1 LAETYHEFQVIF
13 QAVIYENEE
22 LLRELLE
29 ANPGK
34 IYYRD
39 KHGKSALHIAAQNG
53 NVSILDLLIEAGAD
67 VNSMAGPSALCA
79 TPLHVAAVAGRL
91 EAVRHLIEA
100 GAELLAT
107 DLRDHCALELA
118 QMANQFE
125 TACLLIDAI
134 ESVRDKTR
142 QLHDD
147 LVKSAEEGDVRAVIE
162 ALPNLTSA
170 NYDAILN
177 GATLDRKCVLYL
189 ACLNGRKEV
198 VEALLNVRG
207 HTLIQPNT
215 HDTVLHA
222 AISSQKAV
230 IVEMILK
237 AFTHLVTTKNADG
250 STALHW
256 ASQCGSLDIVKLLL
270 EFPYEEDVLTKIE
283 DVSGRF
289 SYRFV
294 LDVNGLDAQCR
305 TALYLAVANSYY
317 DVVKYLL
324 EVEFPSMDVDQ
335 KCPFEVDVYCSG
347 GKTPLMV
354 AAANGDIPL
363 VKLLVDHGADVNLP
377 CGLTDADISSVDG
390 ARCIGSGALNEACRI
405 GCVSLVQLLFQ
416 RGAVDHENVALATA
430 FKYNQDALAR
440 LFLLRLAFVDP
451 EYRVNKKNID
461 LGQGSANRNQLSSA
475 VYPTTPCML
484 NWHNASLESISSDW
498 LVAASLQVNQRLRTS
513 RMALAALTRIDLS
526 KNKMKV
532 LSGQLLQL
540 PSLRSLNAANN
551 EITEFE
557 IPSDGFHAPLLE
569 SLSLEFNQLSVL
581 PDELFTNRLPVL
593 SFLDVSHNKLCSL
606 PETLW
611 FAPRL
616 RELNVSNNVLF
627 VLPAIGS
634 LQFRPSSSLSE
645 IEQPESLYSDFYTH
659 QSTLSTDDSLSISGR
674 NDDSNIT
681 IHELKRHNIWQ
692 ASIRLARSDESDGEN
707 GPVSF
712 SSAISV
718 FNVSHNNI
726 KVMPS
731 CLACCCPYLT
741 RFNISHNQLTS
752 LGPVQ
757 CLPSRLRHLDV
768 SNNQLITTFECP
780 TAVQLVCHAVNTPSS
795 EISPMRRASPLR
807 NSRSRSKS
815 AVRSQRSL
823 SVAPVGDT
831 LCDTFIDACPHK
843 QHTRLESLRTFMA
856 ANNRLTEIPLL
867 VPTSKTIS
875 SPKKKQR
882 ESRQRCSAARR
893 QIVFPALTTLD
904 VSNNFVSNVPAALS
918 NLASLCVLNLSGNSG
933 IETLPPELGLL
944 SKLWNLILKGCSL
957 RDPLK
962 SMVHVESYK
971 TVDLIAYLK
980 SVLEDSRPYTR
991 LKLMIVGVQG
1001 IGKTSLLQQ
1010 IRLEGTVGKRT
1021 PPNDVALLQC
1031 CHLRKIHKTGLQSWS
1046 KRMGHSTSSSG
1057 DRTAKGVNI
1066 STVGVDIAEWTFEPK
1081 KTKGEPTFGP
1091 LTFRTWDFGG
1101 QREYY
1106 ATHQYFLSRR
1116 SLYVLVWKVTDGE
1129 AALPD
1134 LRQWLVNI
1142 QARAPNSPVI
1152 IVGTHVDQIFSNSE
1166 RFPSTYLDD
1175 LNAIIRGLNK
1185 IIDHFV
1191 MVPDADKKG
1200 LPRVVESLFISSKTK
1215 QNIRM
1220 LCNLLYRTAYDIRT
1234 ANSKER
1240 LLDQKI
1246 PASYLALEK
1255 IVVELADERRSI
1267 GIEPVMRSN
1276 DFRTIVQERMLKN
1289 YGRAF
1294 RDDIEFNHACSFL
1307 HENGVILHYED
1318 VTLRELYFLDPQWL
1332 CDILAHVITIREI
1345 NPFARNGLMKIDDLQ
1360 VLFKSLNLSNSAIN
1374 LRSHIISLLQKFE
1387 VALCWQSR
1395 SLLIPSLLPD
1405 EYQLRG
1411 GYPGSKV
1418 MVPTRA
1424 ASWQLVVGQRETKKN
1439 LATKA
1444 PHIQALF
1451 SQRNLGGT
1459 RYRTT
1464 IPLTTLPDDRKK
1476 SPASLSISVDLNE
1489 SNGSGGAR
1497 LIGEKHGCI
1506 INVEY
1511 LEQEVV
1517 RRIYMMAYIPSGF
1530 WSRLMTRALVDDHIT
1545 MCVERLLQVEYL
1557 SKDSSL
1563 ETLNE
1568 ICDKQFLPYWL
1579 LWQTGFEIL
1588 AFEKTIFVMRQFL
1601 PLAEVR
1607 DVHYETVEWRC
1618 CAEDNNWRTLDMSGF
1633 SLIEIIIPAVRI
1645 NLVNG
1650 EKEYVLRSNRAAVTR
1665 LLALIVDIMD
1675 TLLEDWY
1682 PSLGTRFVHTSEGC
1696 LLVNR
1701 LVPCLKCASST
1712 RDMDAF
1718 FKTKKSDDVMCE
1730 TSPKQKL
1737 HAFTVEECI
1746 LSAHDGVSL
1755 RCPLHS
1761 NISVV
1766 DIAPDTVFLD
1776 ISEDYLIQPL
1786 SVKRGKLLGHGAFG
1800 FVFKAALKISDAN
1813 VQDAALKMLEPVEPG
1828 LGARASS
1835 VSAYKAA
1842 YTKWKRD
1849 PLQNACR
1856 AYCTCRQE
1864 LNVLASLQHSHIT
1877 ALMGVCPRPL
1887 ALLVELAPLGALNH
1901 LLNNYRRSGARL
1913 RLSVIQDTASQV
1925 AKALEYLHEHRII
1938 YRDLKCEN
1946 VLTWRFPPPFS
1957 AITDVLVK
1965 LGDYGISRS
1974 SFPSG
1979 GAKGF
1984 GGTEGFMAPEIMR
1997 YNGEQEYTEKVDCF
2011 SFAMFLYELISLKL
2025 PFDGHEQLKEYVL
2038 DGGRPRLTPSELL
2051 YPCNVLDVMVVC
2063 WAAQPV
2069 DRPSASQIVSMT
2081 TAPEFTH
2088 LLDVISLND
2097 PDSAVNATLDDIEVG
2112 STIEDNVEGEVWM
2125 SRSDGSVTVVS
2136 CNQYGWLDSKSI
2148 TMNTDRTVILAMC
2161 VVNDNVWLAES
2172 TGILRIYCRSSY
2184 SEVWSFSISRFL
2196 PTAHLSISVISL
2208 SIFITTPLLILV
2220 TLPSALLLVKGD
2232 RASDSPCVSSIG
2244 LSTIHSSA
2252 IIDYGQNVK
2261 QIWTGHEHSS
2271 ISIYDVTLENRLVLA
2286 GNICHGESQTN
2297 VVEKNCVSHMVT
2309 TGTDSTLL
2317 WSVLSHGSKVYQW
2330 STASRKVRNRL
2341 DSRKILP
2348 SSESISTLDIEASR
2362 DGCVSAL
2369 ALLDRTDG
2377 AQLYIGTSRGAVIV
2391 AQAFEMRPLAAFRPY
2406 VEDVHTII
2414 VLDVASALNE
2424 YIRTRKDFVSMASL
2438 GRRSFGANS
2447 SGSGNDP
2454 LENVSWVK
2462 DRISET
2468 VDRFRQGTTEHVSSL
2483 NSYIITIGN
2492 GYRCLIDRFTDR
2504 KHQGSATLRRES
2516 HCAIIWRTDEWVS

>member
-1 LAETYHEFQVIF
+1 MDEKSSPEETGQLVYE
-13 QAVIYENEE
+13 AVMYENEE

-34 IYYRD
+34 VYYRD
-39 KHGKSALHIAAQNG
+39 KHGRSALHIAAQNG
-53 NVSILDLLIEAGAD
+53 NLPILDLLIEAGAD

-134 ESVRDKTR
+134 ESVRNKTR

-147 LVKSAEEGDVRAVIE
+147 LVKSAEEGDIRTVIE
-162 ALPNLTSA
+162 TLPNLTSA
-170 NYDAILN
+170 NYDAVLN
-177 GATLDRKCVLYL
+177 GATLDRKCVLHL

-222 AISSQKAV
+222 AISSQKAI

-237 AFTHLVTTKNADG
+237 AFTHLVTAKNADG
-250 STALHW
+250 STALHC

-283 DVSGRF
+283 DISGRF

-294 LDVNGLDAQCR
+294 LDVNGLDAHCR

-317 DVVKYLL
+317 DIVKYLL
-324 EVEFPSMDVDQ
+324 EVEFPSMDIDQ
-335 KCPFEVDVYCSG
+335 KCPFEIDVYCSG

-354 AAANGDIPL
+354 AAANGDIAL

-377 CGLTDADISSVDG
+377 CGLTEADISSVDG

-405 GCVSLVQLLFQ
+405 GCVSLVQFLLQ

-430 FKYNQDALAR
+430 FKYNRDSLAR

-461 LGQGSANRNQLSSA
+461 LGQMSSNRNQLSSA

-484 NWHNASLESISSDW
+484 NWHNASLEAVSNDW
-498 LVAASLQVNQRLRTS
+498 LIAASLQVNQRLRTS

-526 KNKMKV
+526 KNKMKI

-551 EITEFE
+551 EITEIE
-557 IPSDGFHAPLLE
+557 VPSDGFHAPLLE
-569 SLSLEFNQLSVL
+569 SLLLEFNKLSVL
-581 PDELFTNRLPVL
+581 PDELFTNKL
-593 SFLDVSHNKLCSL
+593 SMLNFLDVSHNKLCSL

-611 FAPRL
+611 SASRL
-616 RELNVSNNVLF
+616 RELNVSNNILS
-627 VLPAIGS
+627 VLPAIGF

-645 IEQPESLYSDFYTH
+645 TEQPESLYSDLYTH
-659 QSTLSTDDSLSISGR
+659 QSNLSTDDSLSIGGR

-692 ASIRLARSDESDGEN
+692 TSIRLARSEESDTEN
-707 GPVSF
+707 GPMFF
-712 SSAISV
+712 SSMISV

-741 RFNISHNQLTS
+741 RLNISHNQLTS

-757 CLPSRLRHLDV
+757 CLPSRLRHLDA
-768 SNNQLITTFECP
+768 SNNQLVTAFERP
-780 TAVQLVCHAVNTPSS
+780 TAVQLVCHAVNTSS
-795 EISPMRRASPLR
+795 NEISPMRHTSPLR

-823 SVAPVGDT
+823 SVAPAGDT
-831 LCDTFIDACPHK
+831 LCDTFIDACSHK
-843 QHTRLESLRTFMA
+843 QHTRLESLRTFLV

-867 VPTSKTIS
+867 VPSSKIIS

-893 QIVFPALTTLD
+893 QILFPALTTLD

-918 NLASLCVLNLSGNSG
+918 NLVSLSVLNLSGNSG
-933 IETLPPELGLL
+933 IEMLPPELGLL

-971 TVDLIAYLK
+971 TVNLIAYLK

-1021 PPNDVALLQC
+1021 SPND
-1031 CHLRKIHKTGLQSWS
+1031 SWS
-1046 KRMGHSTSSSG
+1046 KRMGHSTGSGG
-1057 DRTAKGVNI
+1057 DRTAKGANI
-1066 STVGVDIAEWTFEPK
+1066 STVGVDIGEWTFEPK

-1116 SLYVLVWKVTDGE
+1116 SLYILVWKVTDGE
-1129 AALPD
+1129 TALPD

-1166 RFPSTYLDD
+1166 RFPPTYLED
-1175 LNAIIRGLNK
+1175 LNALIR
-1185 IIDHFV
+1185 DHFV
-1191 MVPDADKKG
+1191 MVSDADKKG
-1200 LPRVVESLFISSKTK
+1200 LPRVVESLFVSSKTK
-1215 QNIRM
+1215 QNIRA
-1220 LCNLLYRTAYDIRT
+1220 LCNLLYHTAYDIRT

-1246 PASYLALEK
+1246 PASYMALEK
-1255 IVVELADERRSI
+1255 IVVELADERRSK
-1267 GIEPVMRSN
+1267 GIEPVMRNS
-1276 DFRTIVQERMLKN
+1276 DFRATIQERMLKN

-1360 VLFKSLNLSNSAIN
+1360 VLFKSLNLNNSAIN

-1411 GYPGSKV
+1411 GYPGSRV
-1418 MVPTRA
+1418 LVPTRTT
-1424 ASWQLVVGQRETKKN
+1424 SWQLTVKQREAKN
-1439 LATKA
+1439 SLIMKA
-1444 PHIQALF
+1444 SHLQMQTLF
-1451 SQRNLGGT
+1451 SQRNLGGK

-1464 IPLTTLPDDRKK
+1464 VPLTTILNSHEK
-1476 SPASLSISVDLNE
+1476 SSASVSVGRNE
-1489 SNGSGGAR
+1489 SGCDKGIP
-1497 LIGEKHGCI
+1497 LIDEHRCTV
-1506 INVEY
+1506 NMEY

-1530 WSRLMTRALVDDHIT
+1530 WSRLMTRVLVDDHIT
-1545 MCVERLLQVEYL
+1545 MCMERLLEVEYL
-1557 SKDSSL
+1557 SEDSSL

-1568 ICDKQFLPYWL
+1568 LCDRKFLPYWL

-1618 CAEDNNWRTLDMSGF
+1618 CAEDSNWRTLDISGS

-1645 NLVNG
+1645 NLVSD

-1712 RDMDAF
+1712 RNLDAF
-1718 FKTKKSDDVMCE
+1718 FKVKKNDDIICDS
-1730 TSPKQKL
+1730 SPKHKL
-1737 HAFTVEECI
+1737 HAFMVEECI
-1746 LSAHDGVSL
+1746 LSAHDGVNL
-1755 RCPLHS
+1755 RCPLHFD
-1761 NISVV
+1761 ISVV

-1776 ISEDYLIQPL
+1776 INEDYLIQPN
-1786 SVKRGKLLGHGAFG
+1786 SVKRGKLIGHGAFG

-1813 VQDAALKMLEPVEPG
+1813 AQDVALKMLEPVEPG
-1828 LGARASS
+1828 LGARVSS

-1842 YTKWKRD
+1842 YTKWQRD

-1957 AITDVLVK
+1957 TITDVLVK

-1997 YNGEQEYTEKVDCF
+1997 YNGEQEYTEKADCF

-2097 PDSAVNATLDDIEVG
+2097 PDSAVNSSISFSTVDDVEFG
-2112 STIEDNVEGEVWM
+2112 SAIEDSVEGEVWM

-2148 TMNTDRTVILAMC
+2148 IMNTDKTVILAMC
-2161 VVNDNVWLAES
+2161 VVADNVWLAES

-2184 SEVWSFSISRFL
+2184 SELWSFSISRFL

-2208 SIFITTPLLILV
+2208 SVFIATPLLILV

-2232 RASDSPCVSSIG
+2232 RITDNPFVSSIG
-2244 LSTIHSSA
+2244 LSTVHSSA
-2252 IIDYGQNVK
+2252 IIDYGQNGK

-2271 ISIYDVTLENRLVLA
+2271 ISIYDVTLENQLVLSA
-2286 GNICHGESQTN
+2286 NICHEENQVN
-2297 VVEKNCVSHMVT
+2297 AVEKSCVSHMVT
-2309 TGTDSTLL
+2309 AETDSALL

-2330 STASRKVRNRL
+2330 STSSRMIRNRL

-2362 DGCVSAL
+2362 DGYVSAL

-2424 YIRTRKDFVSMASL
+2424 YIRTRKDLISVTSL
-2438 GRRSFGANS
+2438 EKRSFGANS
-2447 SGSGNDP
+2447 TDSGDNS
-2454 LENVSWVK
+2454 LEGVSRVK
-2462 DRISET
+2462 DRLSET
-2468 VDRFRQGTTEHVSSL
+2468 VNRFRQGTTERMSSL
-2483 NSYIITIGN
+2483 NSYVITIGN

-2504 KHQGSATLRRES
+2504 KHQGSTTLRRDS

>member
-1 LAETYHEFQVIF
+1 MDEKSSPEETGQLVYE
-13 QAVIYENEE
+13 AVMYENEE

-39 KHGKSALHIAAQNG
+39 KHGRSALHIAAQNG
-53 NVSILDLLIEAGAD
+53 STSIVDLLIKAGAD

-79 TPLHVAAVAGRL
+79 TPLHVAAVAGHL

-125 TACLLIDAI
+125 TACILIDAI
-134 ESVRDKTR
+134 ESVRNRTR

-147 LVKSAEEGDVRAVIE
+147 LVKSAEEGDVRSVVE
-162 ALPNLTSA
+162 ALPNLTGA

-207 HTLIQPNT
+207 HTLIQPST
-215 HDTVLHA
+215 HDTILHA
-222 AISSQKAV
+222 AISSQKVA

-256 ASQCGSLDIVKLLL
+256 ASQCGSLDIVRLLL

-283 DVSGRF
+283 DISGRF

-324 EVEFPSMDVDQ
+324 EVEFPSMNVDQ
-335 KCPFEVDVYCSG
+335 KCPFEVDVYCSD

-354 AAANGDIPL
+354 AAANGDIAL
-363 VKLLVDHGADVNLP
+363 VKLLLDHGADVNLP

-430 FKYNQDALAR
+430 FKYNQDSLAR

-451 EYRVNKKNID
+451 EYRVNKKSMD
-461 LGQGSANRNQLSSA
+461 LGQLSLNRSQLPSA

-484 NWHNASLESISSDW
+484 NWHNASLERVPNDW
-498 LVAASLQVNQRLRTS
+498 LIAAALQVNQRLRTS

-526 KNKMKV
+526 KNKIKV

-540 PSLRSLNAANN
+540 PSLRSLNVANN
-551 EITEFE
+551 EITEIE

-569 SLSLEFNQLSVL
+569 SLLLEFNMLSVL
-581 PDELFTNRLPVL
+581 PDELFTSRLPVL
-593 SFLDVSHNKLCSL
+593 NFLDVSHNKLCSL

-616 RELNVSNNVLF
+616 RELNVSNNVLS

-645 IEQPESLYSDFYTH
+645 IEQPESLYSDLYTH
-659 QSTLSTDDSLSISGR
+659 QSTLSTDDSLSIGGR

-692 ASIRLARSDESDGEN
+692 TSVRLARSDESDAEN
-707 GPVSF
+707 GLVSC
-712 SSAISV
+712 SSMISV
-718 FNVSHNNI
+718 FNVSHNNV

-741 RFNISHNQLTS
+741 RLNISHNQLTS

-757 CLPSRLRHLDV
+757 CLPSRLKHLDV
-768 SNNQLITTFECP
+768 SNNQLITAFECP
-780 TAVQLVCHAVNTPSS
+780 TAVQLVCHAVNAPSN
-795 EISPMRRASPLR
+795 EVSPMRHASPLR

-823 SVAPVGDT
+823 SVAPIGDT
-831 LCDTFIDACPHK
+831 LCDTFIDACSHK
-843 QHTRLESLRTFMA
+843 QHTRLESLRTFLV

-867 VPTSKTIS
+867 VPTSKFIS

-882 ESRQRCSAARR
+882 ESRQKCSAARR
-893 QIVFPALTTLD
+893 QILFPALTTLD
-904 VSNNFVSNVPAALS
+904 VSNNFISNVPAALS
-918 NLASLCVLNLSGNSG
+918 NLVSLCVLNLSENSG
-933 IETLPPELGLL
+933 IEMLPPELGLL

-1010 IRLEGTVGKRT
+1010 IRLEGTVGKKI
-1021 PPNDVALLQC
+1021 PPND
-1031 CHLRKIHKTGLQSWS
+1031 SWS
-1046 KRMGHSTSSSG
+1046 KRMGRSTGGGG

-1152 IVGTHVDQIFSNSE
+1152 IVGTHVDQIFSNPE
-1166 RFPSTYLDD
+1166 RFPSSYLDN
-1175 LNAIIRGLNK
+1175 LNAIIR
-1185 IIDHFV
+1185 DHFV

-1255 IVVELADERRSI
+1255 IVIELADERRSI
-1267 GIEPVMRSN
+1267 GMEPVIRSS
-1276 DFRTIVQERMLKN
+1276 DFRNIVQERMLKN

-1294 RDDIEFNHACSFL
+1294 RDDIEFNHACAFL
-1307 HENGVILHYED
+1307 HENGVMLHYED

-1345 NPFARNGLMKIDDLQ
+1345 NPFARNGLMKMDDLQ
-1360 VLFKSLNLSNSAIN
+1360 VLFKSLNLNNSAIN

-1424 ASWQLVVGQRETKKN
+1424 TSWQLVVEQRETRKS
-1439 LATKA
+1439 LTTKA
-1444 PHIQALF
+1444 PHLQALF
-1451 SQRNLGGT
+1451 SQRNLGGA
-1459 RYRTT
+1459 RYRTAV
-1464 IPLTTLPDDRKK
+1464 PLTTLSDDRSK
-1476 SPASLSISVDLNE
+1476 SPASISNDRDE
-1489 SNGSGGAR
+1489 SDGGAEAR
-1497 LIGEKHGCI
+1497 LIRERHGCI
-1506 INVEY
+1506 VNIEY
-1511 LEQEVV
+1511 LEEEVV

-1530 WSRLMTRALVDDHIT
+1530 WSRLMTRILVDDHIT
-1545 MCVERLLQVEYL
+1545 MCVERLLRVEYL
-1557 SKDSSL
+1557 SEDSSL

-1588 AFEKTIFVMRQFL
+1588 AFEKTIFVMSQFL

-1607 DVHYETVEWRC
+1607 DVHYEIVDWCC
-1618 CAEDNNWRTLDMSGF
+1618 CAEDSNWRTLDMSGS
-1633 SLIEIIIPAVRI
+1633 SLVEIIIPAVRI
-1645 NLVNG
+1645 NLVSD

-1701 LVPCLKCASST
+1701 LVPCLKCASNMRNLDS
-1712 RDMDAF
+1712 F
-1718 FKTKKSDDVMCE
+1718 FKVKKNDDVTCE
-1730 TSPKQKL
+1730 VLPRQKL

-1746 LSAHDGVSL
+1746 LSAHDGVNL
-1755 RCPLHS
+1755 RCPVHS
-1761 NISVV
+1761 DISVV

-1776 ISEDYLIQPL
+1776 ISEDYLIQPT

-1800 FVFKAALKISDAN
+1800 FVFKAALKISDTN

-1828 LGARASS
+1828 LGARTSS

-1842 YTKWKRD
+1842 YTKWQRD

-1957 AITDVLVK
+1957 TITDVLIK

-2025 PFDGHEQLKEYVL
+2025 PFNGHEQLKEYVL

-2097 PDSAVNATLDDIEVG
+2097 PDSAVNASISFPTLDDVEMG

-2148 TMNTDRTVILAMC
+2148 IMNTDRTVILAMC

-2196 PTAHLSISVISL
+2196 PAAHLSISVISL
-2208 SIFITTPLLILV
+2208 SVFITAPLLILV

-2232 RASDSPCVSSIG
+2232 RASDNPFVSSIG

-2252 IIDYGQNVK
+2252 VIDCGQNVK
-2261 QIWTGHEHSS
+2261 QIWTGHDHSS
-2271 ISIYDVTLENRLVLA
+2271 ISIYDVNLENRLVLA
-2286 GNICHGESQTN
+2286 ANICHNEN
-2297 VVEKNCVSHMVT
+2297 HIDAAEKNYVSHMVT
-2309 TGTDSTLL
+2309 TGVDSTLL
-2317 WSVLSHGSKVYQW
+2317 WSVLSHESKVYQW

-2362 DGCVSAL
+2362 DGYVSAL
-2369 ALLDRTDG
+2369 ALSDRTDG

-2424 YIRTRKDFVSMASL
+2424 YIRTRKDFVNMTSL
-2438 GRRSFGANS
+2438 ERQSFGANS
-2447 SGSGNDP
+2447 TSSGNDI
-2454 LENVSWVK
+2454 ENVSWAK
-2462 DRISET
+2462 DRVSET
-2468 VDRFRQGTTEHVSSL
+2468 VDRFRQGTTEHASSL

-2504 KHQGSATLRRES
+2504 KHQRSTIPRRES
-2516 HCAIIWRTDEWVS
+2516 HCAIIWRTDEWVP

>member
-1 LAETYHEFQVIF
+1 MDEEASPEETGQL
-13 QAVIYENEE
+13 IYEAVMYKNEE

-39 KHGKSALHIAAQNG
+39 KHGRSALHIAAQNG
-53 NVSILDLLIEAGAD
+53 SISILDLLIKAGAD

-79 TPLHVAAVAGRL
+79 TPLHVAAVEGHL
-91 EAVRHLIEA
+91 ETVRHLIEA

-125 TACLLIDAI
+125 TACVLIDAI
-134 ESVRDKTR
+134 ESVRNKTL

-147 LVKSAEEGDVRAVIE
+147 LIKSAEEGDFRAVIE
-162 ALPNLTSA
+162 ALPNLSSA
-170 NYDAILN
+170 NYDAVLN

-198 VEALLNVRG
+198 VETLLNVRG

-222 AISSQKAV
+222 AISSQKPI

-237 AFTHLVTTKNADG
+237 TFTHLVTTKNADG

-256 ASQCGSLDIVKLLL
+256 ASQCGSLDIVKLLI

-294 LDVNGLDAQCR
+294 LDVNALDVQCR

-317 DVVKYLL
+317 DIVKYLL

-335 KCPFEVDVYCSG
+335 KCPFEIDVYCSG

-354 AAANGDIPL
+354 AAANGDLAL
-363 VKLLVDHGADVNLP
+363 VKLLLDHGADVNLP
-377 CGLTDADISSVDG
+377 CALTDADISSVDG

-405 GCVSLVQLLFQ
+405 GCIPLVQLLFQ
-416 RGAVDHENVALATA
+416 RGAVDHENIALATA
-430 FKYNQDALAR
+430 FKYNQNSLAR

-461 LGQGSANRNQLSSA
+461 LGQVSVNRNQLSSA

-484 NWHNASLESISSDW
+484 NWHNASLEIISNDW
-498 LVAASLQVNQRLRTS
+498 LVAASLQMNQRLRTS
-513 RMALAALTRIDLS
+513 RMSLAALTRIDLS
-526 KNKMKV
+526 KNKMKI

-551 EITEFE
+551 EITEIE
-557 IPSDGFHAPLLE
+557 IPSDGFLAPLLE
-569 SLSLEFNQLSVL
+569 SLLLEFNNLSAL
-581 PDELFTNRLPVL
+581 PDELFTSRLPMLNFV
-593 SFLDVSHNKLCSL
+593 DVSHNKLCSL

-616 RELNVSNNVLF
+616 RELNASNNVLF
-627 VLPAIGS
+627 VLPVVRS
-634 LQFRPSSSLSE
+634 LQPRPSSSLSE
-645 IEQPESLYSDFYTH
+645 IEQSESLYSGLYTH
-659 QSTLSTDDSLSISGR
+659 QSTLSTDDSLSIGGR

-681 IHELKRHNIWQ
+681 VHELKRHNIWQ
-692 ASIRLARSDESDGEN
+692 MSIRLARSDESDAEN
-707 GPVSF
+707 GPMTF
-712 SSAISV
+712 SSMISV

-741 RFNISHNQLTS
+741 RLNISYNHLTS

-757 CLPSRLRHLDV
+757 CLPIRLRHLDA
-768 SNNQLITTFECP
+768 SNNQLVTAFECP
-780 TAVQLVCHAVNTPSS
+780 TALHLMCHAVSAPSN
-795 EISPMRRASPLR
+795 EISPMRHASPLR

-843 QHTRLESLRTFMA
+843 QHTRLESLRTILL

-867 VPTSKTIS
+867 VPNSKMTS
-875 SPKKKQR
+875 SPKQKQR
-882 ESRQRCSAARR
+882 ESRRRYSARR
-893 QIVFPALTTLD
+893 QILFPALTTLD
-904 VSNNFVSNVPAALS
+904 VSNNFVTNVPAALS
-918 NLASLCVLNLSGNSG
+918 NLASLSVLNMSGNSG
-933 IETLPPELGLL
+933 IEMLPPELGLL
-944 SKLWNLILKGCSL
+944 SKLWNLMLKGCSL

-962 SMVHVESYK
+962 SMVHVENYK

-1010 IRLEGTVGKRT
+1010 IRQEGTVGKRISS
-1021 PPNDVALLQC
+1021 NDN
-1031 CHLRKIHKTGLQSWS
+1031 WS
-1046 KRMGHSTSSSG
+1046 KRMGHSTGSGG
-1057 DRTAKGVNI
+1057 DRTAKGANI
-1066 STVGVDIAEWTFEPK
+1066 STVGVDIAEWIFEPK

-1116 SLYVLVWKVTDGE
+1116 SLYILVWKVTDGD

-1134 LRQWLVNI
+1134 LHQWLINI

-1152 IVGTHVDQIFSNSE
+1152 IVGTHVDQIFSNPE
-1166 RFPSTYLDD
+1166 RFSSTYLDD
-1175 LNAIIRGLNK
+1175 LDTIIR
-1185 IIDHFV
+1185 DHFV

-1200 LPRVVESLFISSKTK
+1200 LPRVVESLFVSSKTK
-1215 QNIRM
+1215 HNIRM

-1267 GIEPVMRSN
+1267 GIEPVMRSS
-1276 DFRTIVQERMLKN
+1276 DFRNIVQERMLKN

-1345 NPFARNGLMKIDDLQ
+1345 NPFARSGLMKIDDLQ
-1360 VLFKSLNLSNSAIN
+1360 VLFKSLNLNNSAIN

-1405 EYQLRG
+1405 EYQLRA

-1424 ASWQLVVGQRETKKN
+1424 TSWQLVVEQREMKKSF
-1439 LATKA
+1439 AMKS
-1444 PHIQALF
+1444 PHLQLQTLF
-1451 SQRNLGGT
+1451 SQQNSDNI
-1459 RYRTT
+1459 RYRATV
-1464 IPLTTLPDDRKK
+1464 PLTTLPNVCKK
-1476 SPASLSISVDLNE
+1476 SPAPVSIERDKSDGE
-1489 SNGSGGAR
+1489 KAR
-1497 LIGEKHGCI
+1497 LIDEKSGCI
-1506 INVEY
+1506 VNMEY
-1511 LEQEVV
+1511 LEQEIV

-1530 WSRLMTRALVDDHIT
+1530 WSRLMTRVLIDDHIT

-1557 SKDSSL
+1557 VEDSSL

-1568 ICDKQFLPYWL
+1568 LCNRQFLSYWL

-1588 AFEKTIFVMRQFL
+1588 AFDKTIFLMRQFL

-1607 DVHYETVEWRC
+1607 DVHYETVEWRSC
-1618 CAEDNNWRTLDMSGF
+1618 TEDSNWRTLDMNGS
-1633 SLIEIIIPAVRI
+1633 SLIEIIIPSIRI

-1650 EKEYVLRSNRAAVTR
+1650 EKQYVLRSNRAAMTR
-1665 LLALIVDIMD
+1665 LLAVIVDIMD

-1682 PSLGTRFVHTSEGC
+1682 PSLGTRFVHTSEGY

-1701 LVPCLKCASST
+1701 LVPCLKCANST
-1712 RDMDAF
+1712 RHLDAF
-1718 FKTKKSDDVMCE
+1718 CKGKKNDNIMYEAVTKQ
-1730 TSPKQKL
+1730 TL

-1746 LSAHDGVSL
+1746 LSAHDGISL

-1761 NISVV
+1761 DISVV

-1776 ISEDYLIQPL
+1776 ISEDYLIQPT
-1786 SVKRGKLLGHGAFG
+1786 SVKRGKLIGHGAFG
-1800 FVFKAALKISDAN
+1800 FVFKAAVKISDAS

-1835 VSAYKAA
+1835 ISAYKAA
-1842 YTKWKRD
+1842 YTKWQRD

-1877 ALMGVCPRPL
+1877 ALMGICPRPL

-1913 RLSVIQDTASQV
+1913 HLSVIQDTASQV

-1957 AITDVLVK
+1957 IITDVLVK

-2025 PFDGHEQLKEYVL
+2025 PFDGHEQLKDYVL
-2038 DGGRPRLTPSELL
+2038 EGGRPRLTPSELL

-2097 PDSAVNATLDDIEVG
+2097 PDSAVNASISFPTLDDVELG
-2112 STIEDNVEGEVWM
+2112 SSIEDNIEGEIWM
-2125 SRSDGSVTVVS
+2125 SRSDGSVTVIS
-2136 CNQYGWLDSKSI
+2136 CNQYGWLDCKSI
-2148 TMNTDRTVILAMC
+2148 IMNTDRTVVLAMC
-2161 VVNDNVWLAES
+2161 MVNNNVWLAES

-2184 SEVWSFSISRFL
+2184 SELWSFSISRFL
-2196 PTAHLSISVISL
+2196 PTAHLSISVTSL
-2208 SIFITTPLLILV
+2208 SVFSTAPLLILV
-2220 TLPSALLLVKGD
+2220 TLPSALLLVNGD
-2232 RASDSPCVSSIG
+2232 RTAGSPFVSSIG
-2244 LSTIHSSA
+2244 LSTIYSSA
-2252 IIDYGQNVK
+2252 VIDYGQNVK

-2271 ISIYDVTLENRLVLA
+2271 ISIYDVNEENQLVFTT
-2286 GNICHGESQTN
+2286 NVSHNESQTDTGK
-2297 VVEKNCVSHMVT
+2297 KNCVSHLVT

-2317 WSVLSHGSKVYQW
+2317 WSVLRHGSKVYQW
-2330 STASRKVRNRL
+2330 STASRKVCNRL
-2341 DSRKILP
+2341 DSHKILP
-2348 SSESISTLDIEASR
+2348 SSESISTLDIEAAR
-2362 DGCVSAL
+2362 DGYVSAL
-2369 ALLDRTDG
+2369 ALLDKTDG

-2414 VLDVASALNE
+2414 VLDIASALNE
-2424 YIRTRKDFVSMASL
+2424 YMRTRKDFISMMSL
-2438 GRRSFGANS
+2438 GRRSFGSNS
-2447 SGSGNDP
+2447 TDNGNES
-2454 LENVSWVK
+2454 LENISWVK
-2462 DRISET
+2462 DRVSET
-2468 VDRFRQGTTEHVSSL
+2468 VDRFRQDTTEHVSFV

-2492 GYRCLIDRFTDR
+2492 GYRCLVDRFTDR
-2504 KHQGSATLRRES
+2504 KHQGSATLHRES
-2516 HCAIIWRTDEWVS
+2516 HCAIIWRTDEWI

>member
-1 LAETYHEFQVIF
+1 MDEKSSPEETGQLVYE
-13 QAVIYENEE
+13 AVMYENEE

-34 IYYRD
+34 VYYRD
-39 KHGKSALHIAAQNG
+39 THGRSALHIAAQNG
-53 NVSILDLLIEAGAD
+53 NISILDLLIEAGAD

-91 EAVRHLIEA
+91 EAVQHLIDS

-142 QLHDD
+142 QLHDN
-147 LVKSAEEGDVRAVIE
+147 LIKSAEEGDVRAVIE
-162 ALPNLTSA
+162 ALPNLSSA
-170 NYDAILN
+170 NYDAVLN
-177 GATLDRKCVLYL
+177 GATLDRKCALYL

-222 AISSQKAV
+222 AISSQKPA

-250 STALHW
+250 CTALHW

-270 EFPYEEDVLTKIE
+270 EFPYEDDVLTKIE

-294 LDVNGLDAQCR
+294 LDVNALDAQCR

-324 EVEFPSMDVDQ
+324 EIEFPSMSADK

-354 AAANGDIPL
+354 AAANGDISL
-363 VKLLVDHGADVNLP
+363 VKLLLDHGADVNLP

-405 GCVSLVQLLFQ
+405 GSIALVQLLFQ
-416 RGAVDHENVALATA
+416 RGAVDHENVALAIA
-430 FKYNQDALAR
+430 FKYNQDPLAR

-451 EYRVNKKNID
+451 EYRVNKKTTD
-461 LGQGSANRNQLSSA
+461 LGQISMSRNQLSST

-484 NWHNASLESISSDW
+484 NWHNASLETVSNDW
-498 LVAASLQVNQRLRTS
+498 LIGASLQMNQRLRTS
-513 RMALAALTRIDLS
+513 RMAVAALTRIDIS
-526 KNKMKV
+526 KNKIQV
-532 LSGQLLQL
+532 LNGQLLQL

-551 EITEFE
+551 EITEIE
-557 IPSDGFHAPLLE
+557 VPSDGFHAPLLE
-569 SLSLEFNQLSVL
+569 SLLLEFNKLSTLPDDLFTSRLSVL
-581 PDELFTNRLPVL
+581 N
-593 SFLDVSHNKLCSL
+593 FLDVSHNNLYSL

-616 RELNVSNNVLF
+616 RELNVSNNSLS
-627 VLPAIGS
+627 VLPAIGCQ
-634 LQFRPSSSLSE
+634 QFRPSSSLSE
-645 IEQPESLYSDFYTH
+645 NEKPESVHSDLYTH
-659 QSTLSTDDSLSISGR
+659 QSTLSTDDSLSIGGR

-681 IHELKRHNIWQ
+681 VHELKRHNIWQ
-692 ASIRLARSDESDGEN
+692 TNIRLARSDESDAEN
-707 GPVSF
+707 GPVTF
-712 SSAISV
+712 SSAISI
-718 FNVSHNNI
+718 FNMSHNNI

-741 RFNISHNQLTS
+741 RLNISHNKLTS

-757 CLPSRLRHLDV
+757 CLPFRLRHLDV
-768 SNNQLITTFECP
+768 SNNQLTAAFECP
-780 TAVQLVCHAVNTPSS
+780 TAVHLVCHAVNIQSN
-795 EISPMRRASPLR
+795 EISPLRHASPLR

-823 SVAPVGDT
+823 SVAPISDT
-831 LCDTFIDACPHK
+831 VRDGFVDACPHK
-843 QHTRLESLRTFMA
+843 QHTRLESLRTFQA
-856 ANNRLTEIPLL
+856 ANNCLTEIPLL
-867 VPTSKTIS
+867 VPDSKTTL

-882 ESRQRCSAARR
+882 ESRQRCTAAKG
-893 QIVFPALTTLD
+893 QILFPALTTLD
-904 VSNNFVSNVPAALS
+904 VSNNCVSSVPATLS
-918 NLASLCVLNLSGNSG
+918 NLMSLSVLNMSGNSG
-933 IETLPPELGLL
+933 IEMLPPELGLL
-944 SKLWNLILKGCSL
+944 GKLWNLNLKGCSL

-962 SMVHVESYK
+962 SMVNVDSYK

-1021 PPNDVALLQC
+1021 PPND
-1031 CHLRKIHKTGLQSWS
+1031 SWS
-1046 KRMGHSTSSSG
+1046 KRMGHNVGSGG
-1057 DRTAKGVNI
+1057 DRTAKGANI
-1066 STVGVDIAEWTFEPK
+1066 STVGVDIGEWTFEPK

-1116 SLYVLVWKVTDGE
+1116 SLYVLVWKATDGE

-1134 LRQWLVNI
+1134 LHQWLVNI

-1152 IVGTHVDQIFSNSE
+1152 IVGTHVDQIFSNPE
-1166 RFPSTYLDD
+1166 RFPSTYLND
-1175 LNAIIRGLNK
+1175 LNIIIR
-1185 IIDHFV
+1185 DHFV

-1200 LPRVVESLFISSKTK
+1200 LPRVVESLFVSSKTK
-1215 QNIRM
+1215 QNIRV

-1234 ANSKER
+1234 VNCKER

-1255 IVVELADERRSI
+1255 IVVELGDERRSI
-1267 GIEPVMRSN
+1267 GIEPVMRSS
-1276 DFRTIVQERMLKN
+1276 DFRNIVQERMLKN

-1307 HENGVILHYED
+1307 HENGVMLHYED

-1411 GYPGSKV
+1411 GYPGSRV

-1424 ASWQLVVGQRETKKN
+1424 TAWQLAVEHHEVKKN
-1439 LATKA
+1439 LLMKV
-1444 PHIQALF
+1444 PHLQPQTLF
-1451 SQRNLGGT
+1451 YQQSSSGT
-1459 RYRTT
+1459 RNPAVL
-1464 IPLTTLPDDRKK
+1464 PLI
-1476 SPASLSISVDLNE
+1476 SLSDSSKKLLPPVSADRDELNDEKDRPIS
-1489 SNGSGGAR
+1489 GQHA
-1497 LIGEKHGCI
+1497 CI
-1506 INVEY
+1506 ANLEY

-1530 WSRLMTRALVDDHIT
+1530 WSRLMTRVLVDDHIT
-1545 MCVERLLQVEYL
+1545 LCVERLLQVEYL
-1557 SKDSSL
+1557 SEGCSL
-1563 ETLNE
+1563 DTLNDL
-1568 ICDKQFLPYWL
+1568 CNKHFHSHWL

-1588 AFEKTIFVMRQFL
+1588 AFETTLFAMRQFL

-1607 DVHYETVEWRC
+1607 DVHYELVEWRC
-1618 CAEDNNWRTLDMSGF
+1618 CGEDGNWRPLDMSSS
-1633 SLIEIIIPAVRI
+1633 SLVEIIIPAMRI
-1645 NLVNG
+1645 NLVSG
-1650 EKEYVLRSNRAAVTR
+1650 EEQYVLRSNRAAVTR

-1682 PSLGTRFVHTSEGC
+1682 PALGTRFVHTSEGS

-1701 LVPCLKCASST
+1701 LVPCLKCSITLRNLNTIS
-1712 RDMDAF
+1712 
-1718 FKTKKSDDVMCE
+1718 KISNNDDE
-1730 TSPKQKL
+1730 TSGTLLKHTL

-1746 LSAHDGVSL
+1746 LSAHDGVNL

-1761 NISVV
+1761 DISVV

-1776 ISEDYLIQPL
+1776 ISRDYLIQP
-1786 SVKRGKLLGHGAFG
+1786 SAVKRGKLIGHGAFG
-1800 FVFKAALKISDAN
+1800 FVFKAAVKISDTS

-1828 LGARASS
+1828 FGARATS

-1842 YTKWKRD
+1842 YTKWQRD

-1877 ALMGVCPRPL
+1877 ALMGICPRPL

-1901 LLNNYRRSGARL
+1901 LLSNYRRSGARL
-1913 RLSVIQDTASQV
+1913 HLSVIQDTASQV

-1957 AITDVLVK
+1957 TITDVLVK

-2097 PDSAVNATLDDIEVG
+2097 PDSTVNASISFPTVDDVELG

-2148 TMNTDRTVILAMC
+2148 IMNTDRTVILAMC
-2161 VVNDNVWLAES
+2161 VVNDSVWLAES

-2184 SEVWSFSISRFL
+2184 SELWSFSISRFL

-2208 SIFITTPLLILV
+2208 SIFTVAPLLILV

-2232 RASDSPCVSSIG
+2232 RTTDSPFVSSIG
-2244 LSTIHSSA
+2244 LPTIYSSVV
-2252 IIDYGQNVK
+2252 IDCDQNVK

-2271 ISIYDVTLENRLVLA
+2271 ISIYDVTVENRLVLA
-2286 GNICHGESQTN
+2286 TNICHD
-2297 VVEKNCVSHMVT
+2297 KNQIDNTDKNSVSHLVT
-2309 TGTDSTLL
+2309 TRADSTLL
-2317 WSVLSHGSKVYQW
+2317 WSVLLHGSKVYQW

-2341 DSRKILP
+2341 DARKILP

-2362 DGCVSAL
+2362 DGYVSAIT
-2369 ALLDRTDG
+2369 LLDRTDG

-2391 AQAFEMRPLAAFRPY
+2391 AQALEMRPLAAFRPY

-2424 YIRTRKDFVSMASL
+2424 YVRTRRDVISMASL
-2438 GRRSFGANS
+2438 GGRSFGANS
-2447 SGSGNDP
+2447 SGSGNDQP
-2454 LENVSWVK
+2454 DVNWVK
-2462 DRISET
+2462 DRVSET
-2468 VDRFRQGTTEHVSSL
+2468 VDRFRRGTTENVSSL
-2483 NSYIITIGN
+2483 NSYIITVGN

-2504 KHQGSATLRRES
+2504 KHQGPTPLRRES

>member
-1 LAETYHEFQVIF
+1 MEPMDEKLSSEETGQLVYE
-13 QAVIYENEE
+13 AVMYENEE

-29 ANPGK
+29 VNPGK
-34 IYYRD
+34 VYYRD
-39 KHGKSALHIAAQNG
+39 KYGRSALHIAAQNG
-53 NVSILDLLIEAGAD
+53 NVPILDLLIKAGAD

-79 TPLHVAAVAGRL
+79 TPLHVAAVAGHL

-125 TACLLIDAI
+125 TACVLIDAI
-134 ESVRDKTR
+134 ESVRNKTR

-147 LVKSAEEGDVRAVIE
+147 LIKSAEEGDFRAVIE
-162 ALPNLTSA
+162 TLPSLSSA

-222 AISSQKAV
+222 AISSQKPI

-256 ASQCGSLDIVKLLL
+256 ASQCGNLDIVKLLM
-270 EFPYEEDVLTKIE
+270 EFPYEEDVLTRIE
-283 DVSGRF
+283 DISGRF

-317 DVVKYLL
+317 DIVKYLL
-324 EVEFPSMDVDQ
+324 EVEFPTMDVDQ

-354 AAANGDIPL
+354 AAANGDLAL
-363 VKLLVDHGADVNLP
+363 VKLLLDHGADVNLP

-405 GCVSLVQLLFQ
+405 GCVPLVQLLFQ

-430 FKYNQDALAR
+430 FKYNQDSLAR

-451 EYRVNKKNID
+451 EYRVSKKNID
-461 LGQGSANRNQLSSA
+461 LGQMSVSRSQLSSA
-475 VYPTTPCML
+475 VYPTTSCML
-484 NWHNASLESISSDW
+484 NWHNASLETISNDW
-498 LVAASLQVNQRLRTS
+498 LVAACLQVNQRLRTS

-526 KNKMKV
+526 KNKMKI

-551 EITEFE
+551 EITEIE
-557 IPSDGFHAPLLE
+557 IPSDGFHSPLLE
-569 SLSLEFNQLSVL
+569 NLLLEFNKLSVL
-581 PDELFTNRLPVL
+581 PDELFSSRLPVL
-593 SFLDVSHNKLCSL
+593 NFLDVSYNKLYSL

-616 RELNVSNNVLF
+616 RELNVSNNALS
-627 VLPAIGS
+627 VLPAVGS
-634 LQFRPSSSLSE
+634 LQFRPSNSLSE
-645 IEQPESLYSDFYTH
+645 TEKPESLYSDLYTH
-659 QSTLSTDDSLSISGR
+659 QSTLSTDDSLSVGGR

-692 ASIRLARSDESDGEN
+692 TSIRLARSDESDAEN
-707 GPVSF
+707 GSLTF
-712 SSAISV
+712 SSMISV
-718 FNVSHNNI
+718 FNVSYNNI
-726 KVMPS
+726 KMMPS

-741 RFNISHNQLTS
+741 RLNISYNQLTS

-757 CLPSRLRHLDV
+757 CLPTRLRHLDV
-768 SNNQLITTFECP
+768 SNNQLVAAFECP
-780 TAVQLVCHAVNTPSS
+780 TAVHLVCHAVSMPSN
-795 EISPMRRASPLR
+795 EISPMRHASPLR

-823 SVAPVGDT
+823 SVAPIGDT

-843 QHTRLESLRTFMA
+843 QHTRLESLRTFIA

-867 VPTSKTIS
+867 VPNSKIT

-893 QIVFPALTTLD
+893 QILFPALTTLD
-904 VSNNFVSNVPAALS
+904 VSNNFVTNVPTTLS
-918 NLASLCVLNLSGNSG
+918 NLVSLSVLNLSGNIG
-933 IETLPPELGLL
+933 IEMLPPELGLL
-944 SKLWNLILKGCSL
+944 SKLWNLMLKGCSL

-971 TVDLIAYLK
+971 TIDLIAYLK

-1010 IRLEGTVGKRT
+1010 IRLEGTVGKRI
-1021 PPNDVALLQC
+1021 PPNDV
-1031 CHLRKIHKTGLQSWS
+1031 SWS
-1046 KRMGHSTSSSG
+1046 KRMGHSIGSGG
-1057 DRTAKGVNI
+1057 DRTTKGANI

-1116 SLYVLVWKVTDGE
+1116 SLYILVWKVTDGE

-1152 IVGTHVDQIFSNSE
+1152 IVGTHVDQIFSNPE

-1175 LNAIIRGLNK
+1175 LNAIIR
-1185 IIDHFV
+1185 DHFV

-1200 LPRVVESLFISSKTK
+1200 LPRVVESLFVSSKTK
-1215 QNIRM
+1215 QNIRV

-1255 IVVELADERRSI
+1255 IVIELADERRSI

-1276 DFRTIVQERMLKN
+1276 DFHNIVQERMLKN
-1289 YGRAF
+1289 YGRAL

-1307 HENGVILHYED
+1307 HENGVMLHYED
-1318 VTLRELYFLDPQWL
+1318 VTLKELYFLDPQWL

-1418 MVPTRA
+1418 MVPTKA
-1424 ASWQLVVGQRETKKN
+1424 TSWQLAIEQREIKKSFVKK
-1439 LATKA
+1439 T
-1444 PHIQALF
+1444 PHLQIQTLF
-1451 SQRNLGGT
+1451 SQRNLGDS
-1459 RYRTT
+1459 RYRATMPMTT
-1464 IPLTTLPDDRKK
+1464 VSNGRKK
-1476 SPASLSISVDLNE
+1476 PPASVSVDRDE
-1489 SNGSGGAR
+1489 IVGERAR
-1497 LIGEKHGCI
+1497 LIDKKNGCI
-1506 INVEY
+1506 ANMEY
-1511 LEQEVV
+1511 LEQEIV
-1517 RRIYMMAYIPSGF
+1517 RRIYVMAYIPSGF
-1530 WSRLMTRALVDDHIT
+1530 WSRLMTRVLTDDHIT
-1545 MCVERLLQVEYL
+1545 MCIERLLQMEYL
-1557 SKDSSL
+1557 SEDSSL
-1563 ETLNE
+1563 ETVNE
-1568 ICDKQFLPYWL
+1568 LCDRQFLSYWL

-1588 AFEKTIFVMRQFL
+1588 AFDKTVFLMRQFL
-1601 PLAEVR
+1601 PLAEVP

-1618 CAEDNNWRTLDMSGF
+1618 CTEDNNWRTLDMSGS

-1645 NLVNG
+1645 NLVSN
-1650 EKEYVLRSNRAAVTR
+1650 EKEYILRSNRAAVTR
-1665 LLALIVDIMD
+1665 LLAVIVDIMD

-1701 LVPCLKCASST
+1701 LVPCLKCANST
-1712 RDMDAF
+1712 RNLDTF
-1718 FKTKKSDDVMCE
+1718 CKEKKSDDTICE
-1730 TSPKQKL
+1730 PLTKQKL

-1746 LSAHDGVSL
+1746 LSAHDGINL
-1755 RCPLHS
+1755 RCPVHS
-1761 NISVV
+1761 DISVE

-1776 ISEDYLIQPL
+1776 ISGDYLIQPT
-1786 SVKRGKLLGHGAFG
+1786 SVKRGKLIGHGAFG
-1800 FVFKAALKISDAN
+1800 FVFKAALKISDTN

-1842 YTKWKRD
+1842 YTKWQRD

-1856 AYCTCRQE
+1856 AYCICRQE

-1901 LLNNYRRSGARL
+1901 LLNNYQRSGARL
-1913 RLSVIQDTASQV
+1913 HLSVIQDTASQV

-1984 GGTEGFMAPEIMR
+1984 GGTEGFMAPEIIR

-2025 PFDGHEQLKEYVL
+2025 PFSGHEQLKEYVL

-2063 WAAQPV
+2063 WAAQPM

-2097 PDSAVNATLDDIEVG
+2097 PDSVVNASISFPTLDDVELD
-2112 STIEDNVEGEVWM
+2112 SFIEDGVEGEIWM

-2148 TMNTDRTVILAMC
+2148 IMNTDRTVILAMC
-2161 VVNDNVWLAES
+2161 VVNNNVWLAES

-2184 SEVWSFSISRFL
+2184 SELWSFSISRFL

-2208 SIFITTPLLILV
+2208 SVFTTAPLLILV

-2232 RASDSPCVSSIG
+2232 NTADNPFVSSIG
-2244 LSTIHSSA
+2244 LPTIYSSA
-2252 IIDYGQNVK
+2252 IIDYGKNMK
-2261 QIWTGHEHSS
+2261 QIWIGHEHSS
-2271 ISIYDVTLENRLVLA
+2271 ISIYDVNV
-2286 GNICHGESQTN
+2286 ESQLVFAANISHSENQVDTT
-2297 VVEKNCVSHMVT
+2297 EKNCVSHLVT
-2309 TGTDSTLL
+2309 TGKESTLL

-2330 STASRKVRNRL
+2330 STASRKVRSRL

-2362 DGCVSAL
+2362 DGYISAL

-2414 VLDVASALNE
+2414 VLDIASALNE
-2424 YIRTRKDFVSMASL
+2424 FMRTRRDFISMVSL

-2447 SGSGNDP
+2447 TSSGNDS
-2454 LENVSWVK
+2454 LESVSWVK
-2462 DRISET
+2462 DRVSET
-2468 VDRFRQGTTEHVSSL
+2468 VDRFRQNTTEHVSSV
-2483 NSYIITIGN
+2483 NSYVITVGN

-2516 HCAIIWRTDEWVS
+2516 HCAIIWRTDEWV

>member
-1 LAETYHEFQVIF
+1 MDEKSSPEETGQLIYE
-13 QAVIYENEE
+13 AVIYDNEE
-22 LLRELLE
+22 LLQELLE

-34 IYYRD
+34 VYYRD
-39 KHGKSALHIAAQNG
+39 KHGRSALHIAAQNG
-53 NVSILDLLIEAGAD
+53 NIAILDLLIEAGAD

-91 EAVRHLIEA
+91 EAVQHLIEA

-134 ESVRDKTR
+134 ESVRNKTR

-147 LVKSAEEGDVRAVIE
+147 LVKSTEEGDFRAVIE
-162 ALPNLTSA
+162 VLPNLTSA

-207 HTLIQPNT
+207 HTLIQPST

-222 AISSQKAV
+222 AISSRKPV

-237 AFTHLVTTKNADG
+237 AFTHLVTAKNADG

-283 DVSGRF
+283 DASGRF

-294 LDVNGLDAQCR
+294 LDVNGLDVQCR

-324 EVEFPSMDVDQ
+324 EVEFLSMNSDQ

-354 AAANGDIPL
+354 AAANGDIAL

-390 ARCIGSGALNEACRI
+390 ARCIGSGALSEACRI
-405 GCVSLVQLLFQ
+405 GCFSLVQLLLQ
-416 RGAVDHENVALATA
+416 RGAVDNENVALATA
-430 FKYNQDALAR
+430 FKYNQDSLAR

-451 EYRVNKKNID
+451 EYRVSKNID
-461 LGQGSANRNQLSSA
+461 LGQVSVNRNQLSSA

-484 NWHNASLESISSDW
+484 NWHNASLETVSSDW
-498 LVAASLQVNQRLRTS
+498 LIAASLQVNQRLRTS

-526 KNKMKV
+526 KNKIKK
-532 LSGQLLQL
+532 LNGQLLQL
-540 PSLRSLNAANN
+540 SSLRSLNAANN
-551 EITEFE
+551 EIIEIE

-569 SLSLEFNQLSVL
+569 SLLLEFNKLSLL
-581 PDELFTNRLPVL
+581 PDELFTSRLPML
-593 SFLDVSHNKLCSL
+593 NFLDVSHNKLCSL

-616 RELNVSNNVLF
+616 RELNVSNNTLT
-627 VLPAIGS
+627 VLPAVGS

-645 IEQPESLYSDFYTH
+645 IEQPESFYSDLYTH
-659 QSTLSTDDSLSISGR
+659 QSTLSTDDSLSVNGR
-674 NDDSNIT
+674 NDESNIT

-692 ASIRLARSDESDGEN
+692 TSIRLARSEESDTEN
-707 GPVSF
+707 GPLSF
-712 SSAISV
+712 SSMISV

-741 RFNISHNQLTS
+741 RLNISHNQLTS

-768 SNNQLITTFECP
+768 SNNQLVVAFECP
-780 TAVQLVCHAVNTPSS
+780 TATQLVCHAVNVPSN

-823 SVAPVGDT
+823 SVAPAGDS
-831 LCDTFIDACPHK
+831 CDTFIDACPHK
-843 QHTRLESLRTFMA
+843 QHTRLESLRTFLV

-867 VPTSKTIS
+867 VPSLKNIS

-882 ESRQRCSAARR
+882 ENRQKYSAGRR
-893 QIVFPALTTLD
+893 QMLFPALTTLD
-904 VSNNFVSNVPAALS
+904 VSNNYLSNVPATLS
-918 NLASLCVLNLSGNSG
+918 DLVSLSVLNLSGNNG
-933 IETLPPELGLL
+933 IEMLPPELGLL

-962 SMVHVESYK
+962 SMVYVESYK

-980 SVLEDSRPYTR
+980 SILEDSRPYTR

-1021 PPNDVALLQC
+1021 LPND
-1031 CHLRKIHKTGLQSWS
+1031 SWS
-1046 KRMGHSTSSSG
+1046 KRMGRNAGSGG
-1057 DRTAKGVNI
+1057 DRTPKGANI

-1152 IVGTHVDQIFSNSE
+1152 IVGTHVDQIFSNPE

-1175 LNAIIRGLNK
+1175 LNTIIR
-1185 IIDHFV
+1185 DHFV
-1191 MVPDADKKG
+1191 VVPDADKKG
-1200 LPRVVESLFISSKTK
+1200 LPRVVESLFVSSKTK
-1215 QNIRM
+1215 QNIRV
-1220 LCNLLYRTAYDIRT
+1220 LCNLLYRTAYDIRI

-1246 PASYLALEK
+1246 PASYMALEK
-1255 IVVELADERRSI
+1255 IVVELADERRST
-1267 GIEPVMRSN
+1267 GIEPVLRSN

-1360 VLFKSLNLSNSAIN
+1360 MLFKSLNLSNSAIN

-1424 ASWQLVVGQRETKKN
+1424 TSWQLAVGQRETKKS
-1439 LATKA
+1439 LIMKA
-1444 PHIQALF
+1444 PHLQVQALF

-1459 RYRTT
+1459 RYRATV
-1464 IPLTTLPDDRKK
+1464 PLTTLSDGCKK
-1476 SPASLSISVDLNE
+1476 SPAPVSVNRDE
-1489 SNGSGGAR
+1489 SEDDKGAR
-1497 LIGEKHGCI
+1497 LIAGEHKCI
-1506 INVEY
+1506 VNMEY
-1511 LEQEVV
+1511 LEQEIV

-1530 WSRLMTRALVDDHIT
+1530 WSRLMTRVLVDDHIT
-1545 MCVERLLQVEYL
+1545 MCVERLLEVEYL
-1557 SKDSSL
+1557 SEGSSL
-1563 ETLNE
+1563 EILNE
-1568 ICDKQFLPYWL
+1568 LCDRQFLSYWL

-1588 AFEKTIFVMRQFL
+1588 AFEKTIFIMRQFL

-1607 DVHYETVEWRC
+1607 DVHYEIVEWHC
-1618 CAEDNNWRTLDMSGF
+1618 CAEDSNWRTLDMNGS
-1633 SLIEIIIPAVRI
+1633 SLIEIIIPSVRI
-1645 NLVNG
+1645 NLVSG

-1712 RDMDAF
+1712 RYLDTS
-1718 FKTKKSDDVMCE
+1718 FKVKQNDGLICE

-1746 LSAHDGVSL
+1746 LSAHDGVNL

-1761 NISVV
+1761 DISVV

-1776 ISEDYLIQPL
+1776 INEDYLIQPT
-1786 SVKRGKLLGHGAFG
+1786 SVKRGKLIGHGAFG
-1800 FVFKAALKISDAN
+1800 FVFKAAIRFSDAN
-1813 VQDAALKMLEPVEPG
+1813 VQVAALKMLEPVEPG
-1828 LGARASS
+1828 LGARTSS

-1842 YTKWKRD
+1842 YTKWQRD

-1877 ALMGVCPRPL
+1877 ALIGVCSRPL

-1957 AITDVLVK
+1957 SITDVLVK

-1984 GGTEGFMAPEIMR
+1984 GGTEGFMAPEIIR

-2097 PDSAVNATLDDIEVG
+2097 PDSIVNASISFPTLDDVELG
-2112 STIEDNVEGEVWM
+2112 STIEDSVEGEIWM
-2125 SRSDGSVTVVS
+2125 SRSDGSVTVLS

-2148 TMNTDRTVILAMC
+2148 IMNTDKTVILAMC

-2184 SEVWSFSISRFL
+2184 SELWSFSISRFL

-2232 RASDSPCVSSIG
+2232 RTPDSPFVSSIG

-2252 IIDYGQNVK
+2252 VIDYGQNVK

-2271 ISIYDVTLENRLVLA
+2271 ITIYDVTLENRLTFA
-2286 GNICHGESQTN
+2286 ANICHGESQ
-2297 VVEKNCVSHMVT
+2297 VDAIEKNCVSHMVT
-2309 TGTDSTLL
+2309 TGTDSALL

-2341 DSRKILP
+2341 DSCKILP

-2362 DGCVSAL
+2362 DGYVSAL
-2369 ALLDRTDG
+2369 ALLDRTDC

-2424 YIRTRKDFVSMASL
+2424 YMRTHRDFVSMTSL
-2438 GRRSFGANS
+2438 RRRSFGANS
-2447 SGSGNDP
+2447 SSSGGDP
-2454 LENVSWVK
+2454 QENVNWVK
-2462 DRISET
+2462 DRVSET
-2468 VDRFRQGTTEHVSSL
+2468 VDRFRQDTTERVSSL
-2483 NSYIITIGN
+2483 NSYVITVGN

-2504 KHQGSATLRRES
+2504 KHQGSATLRRDS

>member
-1 LAETYHEFQVIF
+1 MDEKSSPEETGQLVYE
-13 QAVIYENEE
+13 AVVYENEE

-39 KHGKSALHIAAQNG
+39 KHGRSALHIAAQNG
-53 NVSILDLLIEAGAD
+53 SISILDLLIEAGAD

-91 EAVRHLIEA
+91 EAVQHLIEA

-107 DLRDHCALELA
+107 DLKDHCALELA

-134 ESVRDKTR
+134 ESVRNKTR

-147 LVKSAEEGDVRAVIE
+147 LVKSAEEGDVRSVIE
-162 ALPNLTSA
+162 ALPNLTST
-170 NYDAILN
+170 NYDAVLN

-189 ACLNGRKEV
+189 ACLNGRKKV

-207 HTLIQPNT
+207 HTLIQPCT

-237 AFTHLVTTKNADG
+237 AFTHLVTTKNANG
-250 STALHW
+250 STALHC

-324 EVEFPSMDVDQ
+324 EVEFPSVDVGQ
-335 KCPFEVDVYCSG
+335 ICPFEIDVYCSG

-354 AAANGDIPL
+354 AAANGDIAL

-405 GCVSLVQLLFQ
+405 GCISLVQLLFQ

-430 FKYNQDALAR
+430 FKYNQDSLAR

-461 LGQGSANRNQLSSA
+461 LGQVSINRSQLSSA

-484 NWHNASLESISSDW
+484 NWHNANLESVSNDW
-498 LVAASLQVNQRLRTS
+498 LIAAALQVNQRLRTS

-551 EITEFE
+551 EITEIE

-569 SLSLEFNQLSVL
+569 SLLLEFNKLSVL
-581 PDELFTNRLPVL
+581 PEELFTSRLPML
-593 SFLDVSHNKLCSL
+593 NFLDVSYNKLYFL

-616 RELNVSNNVLF
+616 RELNVSNNVLSM
-627 VLPAIGS
+627 LPAVGS
-634 LQFRPSSSLSE
+634 FQFRPSSSLSE
-645 IEQPESLYSDFYTH
+645 IERPESLYSDLCTY

-674 NDDSNIT
+674 NDDTNIT
-681 IHELKRHNIWQ
+681 VHELKRHNIWQ
-692 ASIRLARSDESDGEN
+692 TSIRLARSDESDAESGSI
-707 GPVSF
+707 SF
-712 SSAISV
+712 SSTISV
-718 FNVSHNNI
+718 FNMSHNNV

-741 RFNISHNQLTS
+741 RLNISHNQLTS

-768 SNNQLITTFECP
+768 SNNHLITAFECP
-780 TAVQLVCHAVNTPSS
+780 NAVQLVCHATNVLSN
-795 EISPMRRASPLR
+795 EVSPMRRESPLR

-831 LCDTFIDACPHK
+831 LCDTLINACPHK
-843 QHTRLESLRTFMA
+843 QHTRLESLRTFLV

-867 VPTSKTIS
+867 VPTLKTIS
-875 SPKKKQR
+875 SSKKKQR

-893 QIVFPALTTLD
+893 QILFPALTTLD

-918 NLASLCVLNLSGNSG
+918 NLMSLCVLNLSGNSG
-933 IETLPPELGLL
+933 IEILPPELGLL

-962 SMVHVESYK
+962 SMVHMENYK
-971 TVDLIAYLK
+971 TVNLIAYLK
-980 SVLEDSRPYTR
+980 SILEDSRPYTR

-1021 PPNDVALLQC
+1021 SPND
-1031 CHLRKIHKTGLQSWS
+1031 IWS
-1046 KRMGHSTSSSG
+1046 KRMGHSTGSGG

-1081 KTKGEPTFGP
+1081 KTKGESTFGP

-1152 IVGTHVDQIFSNSE
+1152 IVGTHVDQIFSNPDH
-1166 RFPSTYLDD
+1166 FPSTYLDD
-1175 LNAIIRGLNK
+1175 LNAIIK
-1185 IIDHFV
+1185 DHFV

-1200 LPRVVESLFISSKTK
+1200 LPRVVDSLFISSKTK

-1220 LCNLLYRTAYDIRT
+1220 LCNLLYRTAFDIRT

-1255 IVVELADERRSI
+1255 IVIELADERRSV
-1267 GIEPVMRSN
+1267 GMEPVMRSG
-1276 DFRTIVQERMLKN
+1276 DFRTTVQERMLKN

-1294 RDDIEFNHACSFL
+1294 RDDVEFNHACSFL

-1332 CDILAHVITIREI
+1332 CDILARVITIREI

-1411 GYPGSKV
+1411 GYPSSKV

-1424 ASWQLVVGQRETKKN
+1424 TSWQLAVDQRETKRIFTTR
-1439 LATKA
+1439 L
-1444 PHIQALF
+1444 PHLQALI

-1464 IPLTTLPDDRKK
+1464 VQLSTLSDGRKK
-1476 SPASLSISVDLNE
+1476 SPTLVSIGCDE
-1489 SNGSGGAR
+1489 SDGGEGAR
-1497 LIGEKHGCI
+1497 LIEEKYGCI
-1506 INVEY
+1506 VNMEY

-1557 SKDSSL
+1557 SEDSSL
-1563 ETLNE
+1563 EALNE
-1568 ICDKQFLPYWL
+1568 ICDKQFLPSWL

-1607 DVHYETVEWRC
+1607 DIHYEAVDWCC
-1618 CAEDNNWRTLDMSGF
+1618 CAEDGNWRTMDMSDS

-1645 NLVNG
+1645 NLVSD
-1650 EKEYVLRSNRAAVTR
+1650 EKEYVLRSNRAAMTR
-1665 LLALIVDIMD
+1665 LLALVVDILD

-1701 LVPCLKCASST
+1701 LVPCLKCANSM
-1712 RDMDAF
+1712 RNLDGF
-1718 FKTKKSDDVMCE
+1718 FKVKRNDDVICE
-1730 TSPKQKL
+1730 ALPKQKL

-1746 LSAHDGVSL
+1746 LSAHDGINL
-1755 RCPLHS
+1755 RCPAHS
-1761 NISVV
+1761 DISIV

-1776 ISEDYLIQPL
+1776 ISEDYLIQPT

-1813 VQDAALKMLEPVEPG
+1813 VQDTALKMLEPVEPG

-1835 VSAYKAA
+1835 ISAYKAA
-1842 YTKWKRD
+1842 YTKWQRD

-1957 AITDVLVK
+1957 TITDVLIK

-1979 GAKGF
+1979 GTKGF

-2097 PDSAVNATLDDIEVG
+2097 PDSAVNASISFPTLDDVEVG

-2148 TMNTDRTVILAMC
+2148 IMNTDRTVILAMC
-2161 VVNDNVWLAES
+2161 VVNDSVWLAES

-2184 SEVWSFSISRFL
+2184 SEIWSFSISRFL

-2208 SIFITTPLLILV
+2208 SVFITAPLLILV

-2232 RASDSPCVSSIG
+2232 RASDNPFVSSIG

-2252 IIDYGQNVK
+2252 VIDYGQSVK

-2286 GNICHGESQTN
+2286 ANICHDESQIT
-2297 VVEKNCVSHMVT
+2297 VEKNCVSYMVT
-2309 TGTDSTLL
+2309 TRTDSTLL
-2317 WSVLSHGSKVYQW
+2317 WSVLSYGSKVYQW
-2330 STASRKVRNRL
+2330 STASRKVLNRL

-2362 DGCVSAL
+2362 DGYVSAL
-2369 ALLDRTDG
+2369 ALLDRMDG
-2377 AQLYIGTSRGAVIV
+2377 AQLYIGTSRGAIIV

-2424 YIRTRKDFVSMASL
+2424 YMRIRKDFISVASL
-2438 GRRSFGANS
+2438 GGRSFAANS
-2447 SGSGNDP
+2447 TGSGNDP
-2454 LENVSWVK
+2454 ENVSWVK
-2462 DRISET
+2462 SRVSET
-2468 VDRFRQGTTEHVSSL
+2468 VDCFRQGTAEHVSSL
-2483 NSYIITIGN
+2483 NSYVITVGN